1 MPPAYKTDPDGVHV
15 AGFTSKGKM
24 VFANGDG
31 TKGGDLDSAHSKV
44 MADNGIKYPVYQG
57 SWNTQNSRIAS
68 SGQST
73 HQVQAQHVARAV
85 AGQKG
90 VDFVNKQFK
99 R

>member
-57 SWNTQNSRIAS
+57 SWNTQNSAPPLAACTSIRERHS
-68 SGQST
+68 
-73 HQVQAQHVARAV
+73 
-85 AGQKG
+85 
-90 VDFVNKQFK
+90 
-99 R
+99 